1 MPESRTKQRTRE
13 QIRKAFI
20 RLLAEKGLS
29 KISVAAITQIANI
42 NRSTFY
48 EYYPDIRALLDD
60 VESTLLADLNT
71 CVHSICGEIT
81 RDKLGQIFTTGLDLM
96 QSDGDTLVLLLGT
109 NGDPN
114 FAVKFIE
121 MVKPQILF
129 VFQLDEFTPQMNTA
143 VTFAMSGL
151 IGVFTSWYAGG
162 KQEPL
167 EDIIHTTQRLLYG
180 ILQDFIL
187 KISSGL
193 VVCISS

>member
-29 KISVAAITQIANI
+29 KISVAAITQTANI

-60 VESTLLADLNT
+60 VESTLLSDL
-71 CVHSICGEIT
+71 
-81 RDKLGQIFTTGLDLM
+81 
-96 QSDGDTLVLLLGT
+96 
-109 NGDPN
+109 
-114 FAVKFIE
+114 
-121 MVKPQILF
+121 
-129 VFQLDEFTPQMNTA
+129 NTA

-167 EDIIHTTQRLLYG
+167 EDIIHTTQKLLYA
-180 ILQDFIL
+180 ILQAPNCSVCHPEQQSLCSDTEYFSCL
-187 KISSGL
+187 NPLRISFG
-193 VVCISS
+193 